1 MPVKISGDTAR
12 KKLIVCSTV
21 PAPTLI
27 MTRDPNA
34 SMALQHGDPLNLT
47 CIIQLDPAVDSDV
60 VVTGELRG
68 SRGTTMTL
76 AIVSN
81 TTYQMILTISSLR
94 ATLSDVYTCAAIIS
108 PGSAVQNVL
117 ASRPD
122 VSTTLNV
129 TIGRNSVRA

>member
-1 MPVKISGDTAR
+1 
-12 KKLIVCSTV
+12 
-21 PAPTLI
+21 
-27 MTRDPNA
+27 MTRDPDA
-34 SMALQHGDPLNLT
+34 SVALHHGDSLSLT

-81 TTYQMILTISSLR
+81 TTYQMILAISSLR
-94 ATLSDVYTCAAIIS
+94 ATLSDVYTCAAIVS
-108 PGSAVQNVL
+108 PGPAVTNVL
-117 ASRPD
+117 ASRPN

-129 TIGRNSVRA
+129 TIGRNSVKHQRIGLK